1 MHMTLFKYKMY
12 SYMLHLYTNTGKQ
25 GPFEHEILDV
35 YKRNTRV
42 VFHERAFNY
51 AKALCCLRWISVI
64 KVKSM
69 HTYVR
74 TYVHAQLYI

>member
-1 MHMTLFKYKMY
+1 
-12 SYMLHLYTNTGKQ
+12 MLHLYTNTGKQ
-25 GPFEHEILDV
+25 RPFEHEILDV
-35 YKRNTRV
+35 YKRNSKV

-74 TYVHAQLYI
+74 TYVHALSYTSNVY